1 MSALNP
7 YGGNPSPSNEAKSPN
22 FDFQHRMSGSS
33 YNPDLGSLSPRSPP
47 RTGFNNEFPSNSRDQ
62 WSTGPAPSLPTKP
75 ADLPLDKDFQHM
87 VLGGSGQRLLVPQ
100 ADANSQQPSPSSP
113 AFHSSS
119 STSSMSSGPPPNAST
134 RPPETFHDEGHAYL
148 RPSLQ
153 ELQGT
158 QHPHLHPSP
167 SSHSLA
173 PSIASRDSVATPK
186 ASAADQG
193 FDSGYSSSAYSQ
205 YHRSSMVPN
214 TQPLPPVQK
223 SQSQTTN
230 RISNVEPKPTSSMLS
245 PPMRLGHHTSS
256 TPDLASAGQPR
267 PLSHT
272 PTQSQAPTVSPSL
285 QPQPHQSFD
294 GPIPRPATHYATMR
308 DRRQVSSYYQMHS
321 NASGEWRGAPFG
333 ERYSLHSSSVTSF
346 QQPSPRSSMYFGS
359 PGSRAGARTSVTLL
373 NEKSALTMYREAAK
387 KTNDPRIQ
395 MEFAK
400 FLMQCANDES
410 DTNVNPVSP
419 TESPHG
425 SPRLCPQ
432 LSATEVMNQHENKRK
447 LMDEAVYWIRQL
459 ERQAHP
465 EACFIA
471 AEWYSEGKFGLP
483 KDDDKAHAAY
493 MIASKNHVPFASF
506 KIAQY
511 YEKRRQTSKA
521 LSFFQKGAAQGD
533 ISCNYRLA
541 LAHLRGE
548 LHQTKSVRQA
558 LIFLRRAAIPDERC
572 SEGAY
577 LLATMYLGEFY
588 ECKVDDQIFR
598 DDDEAQKLL
607 ERAAQCGNT
616 SAQYR
621 LGQAFEFG
629 ECGYEVDPIFSVSY
643 YRMAAE
649 QGHREAQ
656 MSLSAWYL
664 SGSPGSVEQND
675 ELAFKWCSKSAEQ
688 GLVKAEFAMGYYH
701 EVGIGTQV
709 DIEKAKQYYRVA
721 ISHGSKEAQQR
732 MDKLMGNNRDSSRD
746 LKRRVTKKR
755 AKKDG
760 T

>member
-1 MSALNP
+1 
-7 YGGNPSPSNEAKSPN
+7 
-22 FDFQHRMSGSS
+22 MSGTS
-33 YNPDLGSLSPRSPP
+33 YNPGSGSHSPRSPP
-47 RTGFNNEFPSNSRDQ
+47 MAGLNSDFLSNGRGQ
-62 WSTGPAPSLPTKP
+62 WSTSPAPCLSPKP
-75 ADLPLDKDFQHM
+75 ADLTLDNTFQNM
-87 VLGGSGQRLLVPQ
+87 VLGGSGQQLLVPQ
-100 ADANSQQPSPSSP
+100 DDANGQQPSPTSP
-113 AFHSSS
+113 AYHSSS
-119 STSSMSSGPPPNAST
+119 SSNSSVVSGPLPNVST
-134 RPPETFHDEGHAYL
+134 RPSETFHDEGHAYL

-158 QHPHLHPSP
+158 QYPHLHPSP
-167 SSHSLA
+167 SSRSLA
-173 PSIASRDSVATPK
+173 PSTASQDSVATPK
-186 ASAADQG
+186 AQTAVADQG
-193 FDSGYSSSAYSQ
+193 FDSGYTSSAYSQ
-205 YHRSSMVPN
+205 YHRTSMVANN
-214 TQPLPPVQK
+214 TQPLPSVHK
-223 SQSQTTN
+223 SQSQTTSPKSN
-230 RISNVEPKPTSSMLS
+230 RTSNVEPQPTSSMLS
-245 PPMRLGHHTSS
+245 PPIRLGHHNSS

-267 PLSHT
+267 PLSHV
-272 PTQSQAPTVSPSL
+272 QSQTPPPQS
-285 QPQPHQSFD
+285 QPHQSFD

-333 ERYSLHSSSVTSF
+333 DRYSLHSSSVTSF
-346 QQPSPRSSMYFGS
+346 QQSSPRSSMFFGS
-359 PGSRAGARTSVTLL
+359 PGPRAGARTSVTLL

-410 DTNVNPVSP
+410 DTNANPVSP

-471 AEWYSEGKFGLP
+471 AEWYSEGKYGLP

-493 MIASKNHVPFASF
+493 MISSKNHIPYASF
-506 KIAQY
+506 KIGQY

-533 ISCNYRLA
+533 VSCNFRLA

-558 LIFLRRAAIPDERC
+558 LIYLRRAAHPDERC

-577 LLATMYLGEFY
+577 ILATMYLGEFY
-588 ECKVDDQIFR
+588 ECIVDDQIFR

-688 GLVKAEFAMGYYH
+688 GLVKAEFAMGYYY

-709 DIEKAKQYYRVA
+709 DVEKAKEYYRVA

-732 MDKLMGNNRDSSRD
+732 MDKLMGNSRDSSRD

-760 T
+760 SGCTIF